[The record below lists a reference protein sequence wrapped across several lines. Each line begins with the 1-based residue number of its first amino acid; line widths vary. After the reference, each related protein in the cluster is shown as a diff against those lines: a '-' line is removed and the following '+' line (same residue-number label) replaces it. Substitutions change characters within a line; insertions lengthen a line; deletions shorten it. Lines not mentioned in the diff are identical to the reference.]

1 MVQEVWKQSSS
12 GAWVI
17 GEASPGR
24 GAPPRELQQETGSKA
39 RPRERAGVC
48 ELCREPPA
56 SRSVFIREVVP
67 C

>member
-1 MVQEVWKQSSS
+1 METEQQWCL
-12 GAWVI
+12 GDWGGLP
-17 GEASPGR
+17 GEGC
-24 GAPPRELQQETGSKA
+24 PPRELQQETGSKA